1 MMLSERLA
9 TRDAGVGRGGFC
21 ARRIYA
27 CRSDQKEASFV
38 TRSPRSG
45 AGIAVMH
52 AGDGGLFGVPIE
64 SAATNCTDLAPQI
77 KL

>member
-27 CRSDQKEASFV
+27 YRGDQK
-38 TRSPRSG
+38 G
-45 AGIAVMH
+45 AAFLSWSWG
-52 AGDGGLFGVPIE
+52 
-64 SAATNCTDLAPQI
+64 
-77 KL
+77 